1 MKIYTILS
9 VLMVAVIASGC
20 ASAAAE
26 TGSAAAAKVQA
37 FAAQH
42 SPENADPASGLTQA
56 ANGQYPT
63 SPEGVVE
70 AFLVIYETDPQA
82 ARSYLTSDAQAAFD
96 PALLQFDANM
106 DGFAIDQAGVNPG
119 LARVNPGPELPGA
132 FIGVGIQVAG
142 REIRRDFT
150 LGMENGQWKI
160 ETITAPPG

>member
-9 VLMVAVIASGC
+9 VLLVAVIASGC

-82 ARSYLTSDAQAAFD
+82 ARSYLTSGAQAAFD

-106 DGFAIDQAGVNPG
+106 EGFAIDQAGVNP
-119 LARVNPGPELPGA
+119 ELPGA
-132 FIGVGIQVAG
+132 FIGVVIQVAG

>member
-42 SPENADPASGLTQA
+42 SPENVDPASGLTQA

-82 ARSYLTSDAQAAFD
+82 ARSYLTSGAQAAFD

-106 DGFAIDQAGVNPG
+106 EGFAIDQAG
-119 LARVNPGPELPGA
+119 VNPGPELPGA